1 MSSFLTS
8 RHLLPAALALVLAS
22 GGCALKKDA
31 SALPKTG
38 FFVVSSHA
46 AEFFKYGPAQ
56 SFGPDFMLKK
66 GERVTML
73 NRDWG
78 FSRVLT
84 ENGVAGYVAT
94 EDIEPAPPAPAPA
107 PRIASTRSSA
117 VPIGHSRGGSSP
129 RVRRENP
136 EFLGNPNDPLF
147 NVNDVPLPMP
157 DEAPAK
163 LKPEFRAAPPSR
175 DAAPEPKAKTTP
187 KFRG

>member
-1 MSSFLTS
+1 MSSLFTS
-8 RHLLPAALALVLAS
+8 RHLLPPALAFVLAS
-22 GGCALKKDA
+22 AGCASKSA

-78 FSRVLT
+78 FSRVQT
-84 ENGVAGYVAT
+84 ENGVAGYIAT
-94 EDIEPAPPAPAPA
+94 EDIEPAPAPPA

-117 VPIGHSRGGSSP
+117 LPIGTSRGGSSS
-129 RVRRENP
+129 RTRRANP

-147 NVNDVPLPMP
+147 NVNDVPLPLP
-157 DEAPAK
+157 DEAPPK
-163 LKPEFRAAPPSR
+163 LRPEFRAAPPSR
-175 DAAPEPKAKTTP
+175 DAAPEPKAKPTP

>member
-1 MSSFLTS
+1 MSSLLTS
-8 RHLLPAALALVLAS
+8 RHLLPAALAFVLAS
-22 GGCALKKDA
+22 AGCALKKNA

-38 FFVVSSHA
+38 AFVVSSHT

-78 FSRVLT
+78 FSRVQT

-94 EDIEPAPPAPAPA
+94 EDIEPAPPPPA
-107 PRIASTRSSA
+107 PRIASTRSAA
-117 VPIGHSRGGSSP
+117 VPIGTSRGGSSS
-129 RVRRENP
+129 RTRRESP

-157 DEAPAK
+157 DEAPPTK
-163 LKPEFRAAPPSR
+163 SRPEFRTAPPSR
-175 DAAPEPKAKTTP
+175 DTAPEPKAKATP